1 MVIIHEKYHN
11 YKWLCG
17 KYKYLFSIVNTI
29 QKHTHDKLGITHF
42 IVGYYT

>member
-11 YKWLCG
+11 KWLCG

-42 IVGYYT
+42 IVGYL